1 MAKQILRSVLYS
13 TVRRRLA
20 ATMLGVA
27 LCIITAN
34 TLLADSAPCTTV
46 THEHQ
51 PYVVCNIDLRRYQ
64 VQLFWLDKTGQPFGS
79 LGRFARAVDTPQQPL
94 VVAMN
99 AGMYHSDLSPVGLY
113 VEHSQQMV
121 RVNTARGPGNFHMKP
136 NGIFFVSN
144 RTAGVMETSRFLRE
158 APAANFATQSG
169 PMLVIDGHLHPRFSR
184 QGQSRKIRNG
194 VGVRDRN
201 TVLLAVSDTEVT
213 FSEFARLF
221 RDGLGCSNALYFD
234 GSISSLY
241 APSVDRRDD
250 FWPVGPIVGIFE
262 QSNQ

>member
-1 MAKQILRSVLYS
+1 MATQIYTSAAYS
-13 TVRRRLA
+13 TIQRRLA
-20 ATMLGVA
+20 ATIASVA

-34 TLLADSAPCTTV
+34 TLLADNAPCTTV
-46 THEHQ
+46 IHENQ
-51 PYVVCNIDLRRYQ
+51 PYAVCNIDLRRYQ

-79 LGRFARAVDTPQQPL
+79 LGRFARAFDSPQQPL

-113 VEHSQQMV
+113 VEHGQQMV
-121 RVNTARGPGNFHMKP
+121 RVSTARGPGNFHMKP
-136 NGIFFVSN
+136 NGIFFVSDS
-144 RTAGVMETSRFLRE
+144 TAGVMETSAFLRE
-158 APAANFATQSG
+158 RPAVDFATQSG

-201 TVLLAVSDTEVT
+201 TILLALSDTEVS

-221 RDGLGCSNALYFD
+221 RDRLGCPNALYFD

-250 FWPVGPIVGIFE
+250 FWPVGPIVGIFARPK
-262 QSNQ
+262 Q